1 LAIPSSVRAAP
12 ARGTVVTDHAPTHR
26 EARLRT
32 EHAHHYPGCPA
43 GEWLPASTAAA
54 YVLGHREVLLDPV
67 RSRAERALNPEE
79 WEFRGENRFATSD
92 RSQRRRFTD
101 RHASGAYAV
110 VTQVPG
116 QSDGDLFVDSEST
129 DRSD

>member
-1 LAIPSSVRAAP
+1 M
-12 ARGTVVTDHAPTHR
+12 
-26 EARLRT
+26 
-32 EHAHHYPGCPA
+32 
-43 GEWLPASTAAA
+43 
-54 YVLGHREVLLDPV
+54 LLDPA

-116 QSDGDLFVDSEST
+116 HSDGDLFVDSEST